1 MKSEETSA
9 LDKLFAELS
18 ELEDPSSQKE
28 FLADHPD
35 LLHAHVLARLDDAV
49 SELVRVN
56 LNQAL
61 SLAEAGMAIANQLEN
76 KEALAHSLRAKATAL
91 WFMGQNR
98 SAVHLHEQ
106 AANLFQELGKTIE
119 VGRTLS
125 ASIQP
130 LILLGEYERAFGA
143 AERAREIF
151 TSQGEA
157 VRLARLEINSGNIF
171 HRQDRFAEALACYE
185 RAYQQLLPDKD
196 AEGIAAALHNI
207 AVCLISLNDFRAAL
221 ATYQRA
227 RAFCQL
233 HEMPLA
239 VVQADYNIACLHYHR
254 GEYNRAIEMLRATRE
269 ACQKVGDAYHSALSH
284 LDLAE
289 IYLELNL
296 IQEAAETAQKAFD
309 QFRQLGMGYETAK
322 ALTFLGIALSREK
335 QTYSALEL
343 LTQAR
348 AMFVQEKNQVWPP
361 LIDLYRALVLFDR
374 GDLSESR
381 KLCADA
387 LDFFGPSALPTKA
400 ILCHLLLSR
409 LALRAGELEAARRDS
424 GTALTRLG
432 HLEAPVLKYQ
442 AHLLMG
448 QIEEATGNF
457 RAAYDCYQDAR
468 EALEAIRGGLR
479 GDELKIA
486 FMKNRLEV
494 YENLTNLCLG
504 QQPSE
509 GRAEEAL
516 RYMEEAKSRALRDL
530 IFRRGQPLS
539 GGDAGQNE
547 ALHRIREL
555 REELNWCYHRL
566 ELEQFSQD
574 KPSPEGLQR
583 LQAQAQERE
592 KEFSR
597 IMQQLSLSEAET
609 ERVDAP
615 GTFSLKA
622 IRDSLAPKATM
633 LEYFRIRDRIAA
645 AVITDQRLDV
655 VFVTQLARV
664 TSLLRMLEFQV
675 SKFRLGS
682 EYARTFQGPL
692 LRSIQVHL
700 KELYDEVLA
709 PVRPFIRG
717 QHLVV
722 VPHDVLHYLPFHALF
737 DGEQFLIDAFTISY
751 APSASIYSLCRC
763 KSANTVGC
771 SLILGVPDPQTPFIL
786 REVQSVA
793 DIVPEPNVFV
803 GADASETTLREW
815 GPRSRLV
822 HIATHGHFRQDNPMF
837 SGIRLGD
844 SYMNLY
850 DLYNL
855 QLPAELVTLS
865 GCATGLNSVAP
876 GDELLG
882 LVRVLLYAGAQ
893 SLLLSLWD
901 VNDEST
907 AEFMKL
913 FYRSLT
919 VHGDKAVALQAAMK
933 ELRDYYPHPYYWAPF
948 VIVGNVLSC

>member
-1 MKSEETSA
+1 MKSEGTSD

-18 ELEDPSSQKE
+18 ELGEASSQKE
-28 FLADHPD
+28 FLADHPQ
-35 LLHAHVLARLDDAV
+35 LLHAHVLVRLDDAV

-56 LNQAL
+56 LHKAL
-61 SLAEAGMAIANQLEN
+61 SLAEAGVAIANQLEN

-91 WFMGQNR
+91 WFLGQNR

-106 AANLFQELGKTIE
+106 ATNIFQELGKTIE
-119 VGRTLS
+119 IGRTLS

-130 LILLGEYERAFGA
+130 LILLGEYETAFGA

-157 VRLARLEINSGNIF
+157 VRLARLEINTGNIF
-171 HRQDRFAEALACYE
+171 HRQDRFAEAIACYE

-196 AEGIAAALHNI
+196 TEGIAAALHNV
-207 AVCLISLNDFRAAL
+207 AVCLISLNNFRAAL

-227 RAFCQL
+227 RAFCQQ

-239 VVQADYNIACLHYHR
+239 VVQADYNIAYLHYHR

-269 ACQKVGDAYHSALSH
+269 ACQKVGDAYHTALSH
-284 LDLAE
+284 LDLTE

-296 IQEAAETAQKAFD
+296 IQEAAETAQEAFAH
-309 QFRQLGMGYETAK
+309 FRQLGMGYETAK
-322 ALTFLGIALSREK
+322 SLAFLGIALSHKK
-335 QTYSALEL
+335 QTSSALEL
-343 LTQAR
+343 FTQAR
-348 AMFVQEKNQVWPP
+348 AMFVQEENQVWPS
-361 LIDLYRALVLFDR
+361 LIDLYRALVLFER

-381 KLCADA
+381 RLCEDA
-387 LDFFGPSALPTKA
+387 LSFFGSSALPTKT
-400 ILCHLLLSR
+400 ILCHLLLAR
-409 LALRAGELEAARRDS
+409 LSLLENDLEVARGGCQR
-424 GTALTRLG
+424 ALTHLE

-442 AHLLMG
+442 THLLLG
-448 QIEEATGNF
+448 QVEEAAGNF
-457 RAAYDCYQDAR
+457 RAAYDCHQDAR

-479 GDELKIA
+479 GDELKIT

-494 YENLTNLCLG
+494 YESLTNLCLSRES
-504 QQPSE
+504 SE

-516 RYMEEAKSRALRDL
+516 GYMEQAKSRALRDL

-539 GGDAGQNE
+539 RGDPGQNE
-547 ALHRIREL
+547 ALRRIRDL
-555 REELNWCYHRL
+555 REELNWYYHRL
-566 ELEQFSQD
+566 ELDQLSQEQ
-574 KPSPEGLQR
+574 PSSEKLQK
-583 LQAQAQERE
+583 LQAQVQERE
-592 KEFSR
+592 KEFLR
-597 IMQQLSLSEAET
+597 TMQDLSISEAET
-609 ERVDAP
+609 QRVDTP
-615 GTFSLKA
+615 GTFTLGA
-622 IRDSLAPKATM
+622 IRDTLAPNAMM
-633 LEYFRIRDRIAA
+633 LEYFCIRDRIAA
-645 AVITDQRLDV
+645 AVITHERLDV

-682 EYARTFQGPL
+682 EYARTFQETL
-692 LRSIQVHL
+692 LRSIQAHL
-700 KELYDEVLA
+700 RELYNEVLA
-709 PVRPFIRG
+709 PVRRFLQG
-717 QHLVV
+717 QHLIV

-737 DGEQFLIDAFTISY
+737 DGEQYLIDAFTISY
-751 APSASIYSLCRC
+751 APSASIYSLCHC

-771 SLILGVPDPQTPFIL
+771 SLILGVPDPRTPFIL
-786 REVQSVA
+786 QEVQSVA
-793 DIVPEPNVFV
+793 DMVPEPELFV
-803 GADASETTLREW
+803 GASANETTLREL

-822 HIATHGHFRQDNPMF
+822 HIATHGYFRRDNPMF
-837 SGIRLGD
+837 SGIRLEG

-855 QLPAELVTLS
+855 ELPAELVTLS
-865 GCATGLNSVAP
+865 GCATGLNAIAP
-876 GDELLG
+876 GDELVG

-901 VNDEST
+901 VHDQST

-919 VHGDKAVALQAAMK
+919 DHGDKAVALQAAMK
-933 ELRDYYPHPYYWAPF
+933 ELREHYPHPYYWAPF
-948 VIVGNVLSC
+948 VIIGKVFSR

>member
-1 MKSEETSA
+1 MKSERTSD

-18 ELEDPSSQKE
+18 ELEDASSQKE

-35 LLHAHVLARLDDAV
+35 LLHAHVLVQLDDAV
-49 SELVRVN
+49 SDLVRVN
-56 LNQAL
+56 LNHAL
-61 SLAEAGMAIANQLEN
+61 SLAEAGTTIANQLQN

-91 WFMGQNR
+91 WFLGQNQ

-106 AANLFQELGKTIE
+106 ATNLFQELGKTIE

-130 LILLGEYERAFGA
+130 LILLGEYERALGA

-151 TSQGEA
+151 TGLGEA
-157 VRLARLEINSGNIF
+157 VRLSRLEINTGNIF
-171 HRQDRFAEALACYE
+171 HRQDRFAEALVCYE

-196 AEGIAAALHNI
+196 AEGIAAALHNM

-227 RAFCQL
+227 RAFCQQ

-269 ACQKVGDAYHSALSH
+269 ECQKVGDAYHTGLSH

-296 IQEAAETAQKAFD
+296 IQEATETAQKACT

-322 ALTFLGIALSREK
+322 ALTFLGIALSHEK
-335 QTYSALEL
+335 QSSSALQL

-348 AMFVQEKNQVWPP
+348 AMFVQEENQVWPP
-361 LIDLYRALVLFDR
+361 LIDLYRALVLFER
-374 GDLSESR
+374 GDFSESR
-381 KLCADA
+381 ELCADA
-387 LDFFGPSALPTKA
+387 LHFFGPSALPAKA

-409 LALRAGELEAARRDS
+409 LALRAGELETARHES
-424 GTALTRLG
+424 QMALTQSR

-448 QIEEATGNF
+448 QIDEAAGNF
-457 RAAYDCYQDAR
+457 RAAYDCYQHAR

-486 FMKNRLEV
+486 FMKNRVEV
-494 YENLTNLCLG
+494 YENLTNLCLR
-504 QQPSE
+504 QEPNE
-509 GRAEEAL
+509 RRAEEAL

-539 GGDAGQNE
+539 RGDPGQNE
-547 ALHRIREL
+547 ALRRIREL
-555 REELNWCYHRL
+555 REELNWYYHRL
-566 ELEQFSQD
+566 ELDQFSQD
-574 KPSPEGLQR
+574 RPSPERLQK

-592 KEFSR
+592 KEFLQ
-597 IMQQLSLSEAET
+597 IMQELSISEAET
-609 ERVDAP
+609 EEIDAP

-622 IRDSLAPKATM
+622 IRDALGPNATM

-645 AVITDQRLDV
+645 AVITDKRLDV
-655 VFVTQLARV
+655 VFVTKLACV

-675 SKFRLGS
+675 SKFHLGS

-700 KELYDEVLA
+700 KELYNEVLA
-709 PVRPFIRG
+709 PVRPFIQG

-751 APSASIYSLCRC
+751 APSATIYSLCHR
-763 KSANTVGC
+763 KSANTAGC

-786 REVQSVA
+786 QEVQSVA
-793 DIVPEPNVFV
+793 EIVPEPNLFL
-803 GADASETTLREW
+803 GADATETTLRER

-822 HIATHGHFRQDNPMF
+822 HIATHGYFRQDNPMF

-855 QLPAELVTLS
+855 RLPAELVTLS
-865 GCATGLNSVAP
+865 GCATGLNAIAP

-901 VNDEST
+901 VHDEST

-913 FYRSLT
+913 FYRSLMD
-919 VHGDKAVALQAAMK
+919 HGDKAMALQAAMK
-933 ELRDYYPHPYYWAPF
+933 ELREHYPHPYYWAPF
-948 VIVGNVLSC
+948 VIIGKALSR

>member
-1 MKSEETSA
+1 MKSERTSD

-18 ELEDPSSQKE
+18 ELEDVSSQKE

-35 LLHAHVLARLDDAV
+35 LLHAHVLVQLDDAV
-49 SELVRVN
+49 SDLVRVN
-56 LNQAL
+56 LNHAL
-61 SLAEAGMAIANQLEN
+61 SLAEAGMAIADQLQN

-91 WFMGQNR
+91 WFLGQNQ

-106 AANLFQELGKTIE
+106 ATNLFQELGKTIE

-151 TSQGEA
+151 TGLGEA
-157 VRLARLEINSGNIF
+157 VRLSRLEINTGNIF
-171 HRQDRFAEALACYE
+171 HRQDRFAEALVCYE
-185 RAYQQLLPDKD
+185 RAHQQLLPDKD
-196 AEGIAAALHNI
+196 AEGIAAALHNM

-227 RAFCQL
+227 RAFCQQ

-269 ACQKVGDAYHSALSH
+269 ACQKVGDAYHTGLSH

-289 IYLELNL
+289 IYVELNL
-296 IQEAAETAQKAFD
+296 TQEAAETAQKACI
-309 QFRQLGMGYETAK
+309 QFRQLGIGYETAK
-322 ALTFLGIALSREK
+322 ALAFLGIALSHEK
-335 QTYSALEL
+335 QTSSALEL

-348 AMFVQEKNQVWPP
+348 AMFVQEGNQVWPP
-361 LIDLYRALVLFDR
+361 LIDLYRALVLFEG
-374 GDLSESR
+374 GDFSESR
-381 KLCADA
+381 ELCTDA
-387 LDFFGPSALPTKA
+387 LDFFGPSALPAKA

-409 LALRAGELEAARRDS
+409 LALREGELETARHES
-424 GTALTRLG
+424 QMALTQSR

-448 QIEEATGNF
+448 QIDEAAGNF
-457 RAAYDCYQDAR
+457 SAAYDCYQHAR

-486 FMKNRLEV
+486 FMKNRVEV
-494 YENLTNLCLG
+494 YENLTNLCLDRG
-504 QQPSE
+504 PNE
-509 GRAEEAL
+509 RCAEEAL

-530 IFRRGQPLS
+530 IFRRGQPPS
-539 GGDAGQNE
+539 RGDPGQNE
-547 ALHRIREL
+547 ALRRIRDL
-555 REELNWCYHRL
+555 REELNWYYHRL
-566 ELEQFSQD
+566 ELDQFSQNR
-574 KPSPEGLQR
+574 PSPER
-583 LQAQAQERE
+583 LQKLQAKAQERE
-592 KEFSR
+592 KEFLR
-597 IMQQLSLSEAET
+597 TMQELSISEAET
-609 ERVDAP
+609 EKIDAP
-615 GTFSLKA
+615 GTFSLEA
-622 IRDSLAPKATM
+622 IRDALGPNTTM

-645 AVITDQRLDV
+645 AVITHKRLDV
-655 VFVTQLARV
+655 VFLTQLGCV
-664 TSLLRMLEFQV
+664 TSLMRMLEFQV
-675 SKFRLGS
+675 SKFHLGS
-682 EYARTFQGPL
+682 EYARTFQEPL

-700 KELYDEVLA
+700 KELYNEVLA
-709 PVRPFIRG
+709 PVRPFIQG

-722 VPHDVLHYLPFHALF
+722 VPHDVLHYLPFPALF

-751 APSASIYSLCRC
+751 APSASIYSLCQR
-763 KSANTVGC
+763 KSANTAGC
-771 SLILGVPDPQTPFIL
+771 SLILGVPDPRTPFIL
-786 REVQSVA
+786 QEVQSVA
-793 DIVPEPNVFV
+793 EIVPEPNLFL
-803 GADASETTLREW
+803 GADATETTLREW

-822 HIATHGHFRQDNPMF
+822 HIATHGYFRQDNPMF

-855 QLPAELVTLS
+855 RLPAELVTLS
-865 GCATGLNSVAP
+865 GCATGLNVIAP

-901 VNDEST
+901 VHDEST
-907 AEFMKL
+907 AQFMRL

-919 VHGDKAVALQAAMK
+919 DHDDKAMALQAAMK
-933 ELRDYYPHPYYWAPF
+933 ELREHYPHPYYWAPF
-948 VIVGNVLSC
+948 VIVGKALSR